1 MTADRIRMKSMF
13 YRFKV
18 FVLIAYS
25 STLTSK
31 RKLLKD
37 LLLLTSYY
45 LHIYKKKLKM
55 TYTFG
60 AKVGTFKLIS
70 VQKQT
75 FELHVYF
82 KNKRKKE
89 GSCCDMDQ

>member
-1 MTADRIRMKSMF
+1 MRAYRIKMKSMF
-13 YRFKV
+13 HCFKV

-45 LHIYKKKLKM
+45 LH
-55 TYTFG
+55 
-60 AKVGTFKLIS
+60 
-70 VQKQT
+70 
-75 FELHVYF
+75 VYET
-82 KNKRKKE
+82 KI
-89 GSCCDMDQ
+89 

>member
-1 MTADRIRMKSMF
+1 MRAYRIKMKSMF
-13 YRFKV
+13 HCFKV

-45 LHIYKKKLKM
+45 LHVYKTKIKNDIHIWCQSWHIQTSISIKINIQATCFFKK
-55 TYTFG
+55 G
-60 AKVGTFKLIS
+60 
-70 VQKQT
+70 
-75 FELHVYF
+75 
-82 KNKRKKE
+82 KKE
-89 GSCCDMDQ
+89 RRKLL

>member
-45 LHIYKKKLKM
+45 LHIYKKIKNDIHIWCQSWHIQTNISTK
-55 TYTFG
+55 
-60 AKVGTFKLIS
+60 TFKL
-70 VQKQT
+70 
-75 FELHVYF
+75 HVYL
-82 KNKRKKE
+82 KKKRKKE